1 MQTIIKQI
9 NEAWDGEPWFGRSI
23 KELLFEIEEH
33 LVFEKPSGQHSI
45 LELLWHMNTWKA
57 FTISRLKEEDGKP
70 VAQFE
75 ADDWRV
81 LDHSDRSLWQK
92 GLHEFESLQNELAG
106 LVEKFPEAKLS
117 QTVRGR
123 TYDFRHLLNGI
134 VQHDIYHIGQIA
146 YLKKILEN
154 K

>member
-1 MQTIIKQI
+1 
-9 NEAWDGEPWFGRSI
+9 
-23 KELLFEIEEH
+23 
-33 LVFEKPSGQHSI
+33 
-45 LELLWHMNTWKA
+45 
-57 FTISRLKEEDGKP
+57 
-70 VAQFE
+70 FE